1 MGSLRHANAMTTAR
15 IRKEIQDS
23 KETITALAERYH
35 VNFNTILILN
45 NADNIEDG
53 KSGPKEPRSTV
64 LTEAEE
70 QVICEFRK
78 ITRFSLDDVYV
89 SLRDNIHTL
98 TRSNLYR
105 CLKRHG
111 LNRLPNDEQETS
123 MEKKKFTDY
132 ESDMSISTLQN

>member
-1 MGSLRHANAMTTAR
+1 MGSLHHANAMTTAR
-15 IRKEIQDS
+15 IRKEVQGS
-23 KETITALAERYH
+23 KQIIAALAERYH
-35 VNFNTILILN
+35 VNFNIILRWK
-45 NADNIEDG
+45 NADSVEDG

-70 QVICEFRK
+70 QVICDFRK

-98 TRSNLYR
+98 TRSNLHR

-111 LNRLPNDEQETS
+111 LNHIPDDEQETP
-123 MEKKKFTDY
+123 M
-132 ESDMSISTLQN
+132 

>member
-1 MGSLRHANAMTTAR
+1 MGSLHHANAMTTAR
-15 IRKEIQDS
+15 IRKEIQYY
-23 KETITALAERYH
+23 KQTISELEEFYH
-35 VNFNTILILN
+35 VNFNTILRWK
-45 NADNIEDG
+45 NADSVEDG

-70 QVICEFRK
+70 QVICDFRK

-98 TRSNLYR
+98 TRPNLHR

-111 LNRLPNDEQETS
+111 LNQFQDDQ
-123 MEKKKFTDY
+123 
-132 ESDMSISTLQN
+132 